1 MDIQNM
7 ELHQL
12 MDKDRL
18 LFNLSDTLDMKASV
32 SLILITFL
40 ATQTAELFRIEQL
53 PALLHWLQFLSALGL
68 FAATIS
74 AIVVLWSRKWSV
86 EKSEKFPEWRAK
98 LQEYFRDQD
107 DADQKIADQYLAGRI
122 EGLKR
127 QIEENRKLDDQKS
140 RALSWSYRFFA
151 TALCLNMVTLISL
164 GLF

>member
-1 MDIQNM
+1 MDIQNI

-53 PALLHWLQFLSALGL
+53 PVLLHWLQFLSALGL

-98 LQEYFRDQD
+98 LQEHFRDQD
-107 DADQKIADQYLAGRI
+107 DADQKVADQYLAARGRSTFS
-122 EGLKR
+122 ELR
-127 QIEENRKLDDQKS
+127 RY
-140 RALSWSYRFFA
+140 APVAAAMA
-151 TALCLNMVTLISL
+151 TLTPTFGAERPQSV
-164 GLF
+164 